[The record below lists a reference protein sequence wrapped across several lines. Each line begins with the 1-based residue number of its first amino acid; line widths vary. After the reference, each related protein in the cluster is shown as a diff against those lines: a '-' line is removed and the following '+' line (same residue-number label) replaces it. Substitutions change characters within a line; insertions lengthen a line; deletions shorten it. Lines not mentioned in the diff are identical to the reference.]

1 MKSLVA
7 LMMIAFLVPS
17 AALAKGA
24 CQEEK
29 TKFCAKAED
38 IGQCLSQHSSEL
50 SDACKAEI
58 ETREKSK

>member
-1 MKSLVA
+1 
-7 LMMIAFLVPS
+7 MIAFLVPS

-38 IGQCLSQHSSEL
+38 IGLCLSQHSSEL